1 MKPPATSGN
10 ALDENGILRVDC
22 IEVNLTS
29 KSASRAGRPL
39 SLKPRQFD
47 LLTFLMRN
55 PNRVVSQDEIAAAVW
70 GEPTATWTNVIA
82 VSVHDLRK
90 ELEQPGKPTVLHTVR
105 GRGYFLG
112 AELPETGVTV
122 SPATVD
128 GNPPP
133 EASPLEPIP

>member
-82 VSVHDLRK
+82 VSVHDL
-90 ELEQPGKPTVLHTVR
+90 HTVR